1 VHQVGGNQAGK
12 GEWASHCLL
21 RRLRQAQQL
30 KGDQSD
36 SNLNA
41 NRVFRGADKAGDFEC
56 LLDPAEEQFDGP
68 SSLVQIGDDLGWSGQ
83 VIGHDPQD
91 LAAVDDDPQLADVFV
106 ERVLA
111 VIGLTLREMADA
123 VGENVAAV
131 RYGLLLSKVIGV

>member
-1 VHQVGGNQAGK
+1 MHQVGANQAGK

-21 RRLRQAQQL
+21 RRLRQAQQQ

-41 NRVFRGADKAGDFEC
+41 NRVFGGPDKAGDFQG
-56 LLDPAEEQFDGP
+56 LLDPAEEQLDGP
-68 SSLVQIGDDLGWSGQ
+68 PSLVQIGDDLGWSGQ

-91 LAAVDDDPQLADVFV
+91 LAAVDEDPQLADVFV

-131 RYGLLLSKVIGV
+131 RYGLLLSEG